1 MPYQLTQT
9 DEFVHIEWS
18 GEMTDE
24 DLVALGQQMP
34 EIATR
39 LGYAPNALHTFDQVT
54 GAQIKPWSIF
64 EHSLRQKRL
73 RLKNPI
79 KCAWV
84 VRTPAVRRMGQLAQ
98 ELNRNPNLTL
108 ELFGSL
114 SAAKA
119 WLRAPVKPKKAS
131 AAVSQ
136 TAASTD
142 ATY

>member
-1 MPYQLTQT
+1 MPYQFTQT
-9 DEFVHIEWS
+9 DEFVLIEWC

-24 DLVALGQQMP
+24 DLVALGRQMP
-34 EIATR
+34 QIATKI
-39 LGYAPNALHTFDQVT
+39 GYAPNVLHTFDQVT

-84 VRTPAVRRMGQLAQ
+84 VHTPEVRRMGQLAQ

-108 ELFGSL
+108 ELFDTL
-114 SAAKA
+114 AAAKT
-119 WLRAPVKPKKAS
+119 WLRTATKAKKSARAVVRAPAS
-131 AAVSQ
+131 SGAE
-136 TAASTD
+136 
-142 ATY
+142 